1 MSLGRRPSEGSP
13 LAHRSLAWLAS
24 AALAVSLVGLVVV
37 KVFADNTPPYDE
49 PLVALIGF
57 AGFMLG
63 MLAFLGFGAA
73 ALVRELRARR
83 ADESPNQHLRL
94 DAGAAA
100 VILATTQIAVWWGPR
115 RGTHRRGADRVIGSV
130 GAGARDAGRRDRTR
144 SEFMNRS
151 RE

>member
-1 MSLGRRPSEGSP
+1 M
-13 LAHRSLAWLAS
+13 AHRSLAWLAA
-24 AALAVSLVGLVVV
+24 AALAVSLVGLVVD

-100 VILATTQIAVWWGPR
+100 VILATTQIALWWDLAGGPM
-115 RGTHRRGADRVIGSV
+115 
-130 GAGARDAGRRDRTR
+130 DAGLLALSAASALALVTLAVRRYC
-144 SEFMNRS
+144 SEGSSLLR
-151 RE
+151 RRLPPA